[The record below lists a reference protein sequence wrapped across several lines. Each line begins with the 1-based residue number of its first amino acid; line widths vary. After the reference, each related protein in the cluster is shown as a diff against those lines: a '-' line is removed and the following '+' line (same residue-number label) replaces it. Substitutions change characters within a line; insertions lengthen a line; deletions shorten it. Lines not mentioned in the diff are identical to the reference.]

1 MKSLGKKI
9 SCPKCKT
16 KLFTFQKDNFTC
28 PVCKKAIQVSKEVHH
43 KDLIEDDQSE
53 EDISDDDLINQVIP
67 AQYYMEIEEILD
79 SMDAS
84 NPVINPHDDDDETN
98 DFEML

>member
-28 PVCKKAIQVSKEVHH
+28 PVCKKAIQVNKEIHH
-43 KDLIEDDQSE
+43 KDLLEDDSE
-53 EDISDDDLINQVIP
+53 EDLSDDELINKVIP
-67 AQYYMEIEEILD
+67 SQYYMEIEDLLNN
-79 SMDAS
+79 MDAAH
-84 NPVINPHDDDDETN
+84 PFINPHAEDNDEE
-98 DFEML
+98 DEKY